1 MLDENGNYNITNWEI
16 GDLITKLRMNKLE
29 GGVYKNRE
37 DINKILEAVDTP
49 PTFTKPTLSL
59 SLNKT
64 TIEHNVATSIT
75 ITPRFN
81 QNDGGAIE
89 QYTLMKGTTSLVDSP
104 TTQAYTDNITLSHNS
119 SVTYTATVYYG
130 EGESKTS
137 TFGVEYPGLSASD
150 VDTNATVRAYANSYY
165 GVIDSTEVTDISV
178 LTSRLGTS
186 RGYTTTYNMANQRSV
201 YMYPQSFGALTSIKD
216 SNNFE
221 YINSYTRTTMTYNN
235 VEYYVYILT
244 DPVTITGFKQIF
256 N

>member
-137 TFGVEYPGLSASD
+137 TFGVEYQGLSASD